1 MIKSKLVEE
10 LVKLGVEASEEMSKE
25 ELEALLEAN
34 KPVEEGA
41 PEEKEEEVK
50 PEKPSKKEKIGKVL
64 VLEVGKFRLFLEDEG
79 YVVYNDYNQ
88 LIGRPASEVEGRDW
102 LRNWHRQA

>member
-10 LVKLGVEASEEMSKE
+10 LTKLGVAASEDMPKE

-34 KPVEEGA
+34 QPAEEPA
-41 PEEKEEEVK
+41 EEKEEEVK
-50 PEKPSKKEKIGKVL
+50 PEKPAKKEKIGKVL

>member
-34 KPVEEGA
+34 KPEEVEEV
-41 PEEKEEEVK
+41 EEVEA
-50 PEKPSKKEKIGKVL
+50 EKPAKKEKIGKVL